1 MPILV
6 MARHQP
12 VGQQVVVPV
21 EILEVALVV
30 LAAAAVI
37 NTLMALAVLVGYQM
51 VKTEI
56 VPLAGLSS
64 AVADKVELVIVVLMV
79 LTADLVVVAD
89 RMPGQAVVAVIP
101 AAAAVPGLVQA
112 MAAAADPIPSIQL
125 RIRVVWQEKM
135 KTMERS

>member
-1 MPILV
+1 
-6 MARHQP
+6 
-12 VGQQVVVPV
+12 V

-51 VKTEI
+51 VKTEV

-79 LTADLVVVAD
+79 LTADLVVAAD
-89 RMPGQAVVAVIP
+89 PMPGQAVVAVIP
-101 AAAAVPGLVQA
+101 AVAAVPGLIQA
-112 MAAAADPIPSIQL
+112 MAVAADPIPSIQL